1 MESETETTKDL
12 LTELFNASAELRFAV
27 VAKTRSLETNP
38 SWFRHTQ
45 VMIKVEEALKRDK
58 KICPAPKKPQQRST
72 TTFLSSSVIL
82 SV

>member
-1 MESETETTKDL
+1 MDSETDTTKAL

-58 KICPAPKKPQQRST
+58 IEG
-72 TTFLSSSVIL
+72 
-82 SV
+82 